1 MCLSNSLDEF
11 KQKVERIVVGYTF
24 DKEPV
29 TVKDLGCAGA
39 VAMLMKEAIKPNLVQ
54 TLEGNPVFI
63 HGGPFA
69 NIAHGCNSIVA
80 TQMARCYGDYVVTE
94 AGFGADLGAE
104 KFMDIT
110 SRYANF
116 APDCVVIVA
125 TIRALKMHGGLLK
138 EELVNEDVPAL
149 KRGIANL
156 EKHIENIKL
165 FNVPYVIAIN
175 KFVSDTENEIKE
187 LRDWASAKGHEVSL
201 ADVWGKGGEGGQ
213 DLACKVVKQ
222 IDNNQGKQQF
232 RFLYDLNLTI
242 REKMDIIAKEIYGAR
257 LVEYSTK
264 ALTQIRNYERLG
276 WDKLPIC
283 VAKTQY
289 SLSDDPKLMGR
300 PTDFFLN
307 VREF

>member
-1 MCLSNSLDEF
+1 MT
-11 KQKVERIVVGYTF
+11 K
-24 DKEPV
+24 
-29 TVKDLGCAGA
+29 
-39 VAMLMKEAIKPNLVQ
+39 
-54 TLEGNPVFI
+54 
-63 HGGPFA
+63 
-69 NIAHGCNSIVA
+69 
-80 TQMARCYGDYVVTE
+80 
-94 AGFGADLGAE
+94 
-104 KFMDIT
+104 
-110 SRYANF
+110 
-116 APDCVVIVA
+116 
-125 TIRALKMHGGLLK
+125 
-138 EELVNEDVPAL
+138 
-149 KRGIANL
+149 
-156 EKHIENIKL
+156 
-165 FNVPYVIAIN
+165 
-175 KFVSDTENEIKE
+175 TENEIKE
-187 LRDWASAKGHEVSL
+187 LRDWASAKGREVSL
-201 ADVWGKGGEGGQ
+201 ADGWGKGGEGGQ

-307 VREF
+307 VREFKPSLGAGFLVALTGDVMTMPGLPKKPAALQMNVIDNKIVGLF